1 MENSITEMRKMLNC
15 SPKNIETFMSYFG
28 KYFSHGMEV
37 IAFHEKNIDN
47 NIGVITGTN
56 YFNDICEISI
66 PSKYMDLKAKLDEK
80 SIDYRFEMD
89 FMRQKG
95 LLDSTQFSVH
105 VRYVKPVLYPF
116 ETISEWICKNGAW
129 INPAY
134 HILEL
139 LNILEHKPN
148 FDNQPYDRTDVHKY
162 EDENVIQFIIIRN
175 EITLVINK
183 LDNNILLFHKG
194 ESVRLSLHEWQK
206 IISTLN
212 IFQIDYSNFIV
223 NNMAINKKQF
233 TDKK

>member
-1 MENSITEMRKMLNC
+1 MM
-15 SPKNIETFMSYFG
+15 
-28 KYFSHGMEV
+28 
-37 IAFHEKNIDN
+37 
-47 NIGVITGTN
+47 
-56 YFNDICEISI
+56 DIYI
-66 PSKYMDLKAKLDEK
+66 
-80 SIDYRFEMD
+80 
-89 FMRQKG
+89 
-95 LLDSTQFSVH
+95 
-105 VRYVKPVLYPF
+105 
-116 ETISEWICKNGAW
+116 
-129 INPAY
+129 
-134 HILEL
+134 L